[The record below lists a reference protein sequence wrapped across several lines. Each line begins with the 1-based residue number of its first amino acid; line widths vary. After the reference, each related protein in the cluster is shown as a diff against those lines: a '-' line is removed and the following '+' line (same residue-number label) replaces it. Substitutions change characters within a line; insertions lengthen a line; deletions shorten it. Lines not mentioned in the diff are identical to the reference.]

1 MPIRIETVA
10 DEFQFRRQLER
21 LAHKYRTLAAL
32 RARREELEGSGRNG
46 FSPDELPARREAFRL
61 IAGEFPGALR
71 ELDTTTGER
80 LRAKAEAVEQELAAL
95 AADPSLEAPAAAWI
109 RVVVDYHAT
118 MRELLAM
125 KLWLA
130 RRIGRDGEIT
140 DDVEAEFHTW
150 LAGYPHRSSGRPHD
164 RAFLRA
170 LHHPPGGR
178 LHPLV
183 WDELAERHGLDRREL
198 QQMVFGGD

>member
-1 MPIRIETVA
+1 MPIRMATVPDA
-10 DEFQFRRQLER
+10 FQFRQQLER

-32 RARREELEGSGRNG
+32 RARREELEGSGRAG
-46 FSPDELPARREAFRL
+46 FSPEELPARREAFRL

-71 ELDTTTGER
+71 ELDTTTGEK
-80 LRAKAEAVEQELAAL
+80 LRARADAVEAELAAL
-95 AADPSLEAPAAAWI
+95 AADPTLSAPAAAWI

-118 MRELLAM
+118 LRELLAM

-130 RRIGRDGEIT
+130 RRIGRDGEVT
-140 DDVEAEFHTW
+140 NEVAADFDAW
-150 LAGYPHRSSGRPHD
+150 LATYPHRMSPRAHD
-164 RAFLRA
+164 LAFLRA

-183 WDELAERHGLDRREL
+183 WAELAERHGLDREEL
-198 QQMVFGGD
+198 EELVFGRD

>member
-1 MPIRIETVA
+1 MATVP

-32 RARREELEGSGRNG
+32 RGRREELEEVGRDG
-46 FSPDELPARREAFRL
+46 FPPEELSARKDAFRL
-61 IAGEFPGALR
+61 IAGEFPGSLR
-71 ELDTTTGER
+71 ELDTTTGEE
-80 LRAKAEAVEQELAAL
+80 LRAKAEAVEIELATL
-95 AADPSLEAPAAAWI
+95 AADPTLSAPAAAWI

-118 MRELLAM
+118 LRELLAM

-130 RRIGRDGEIT
+130 RRIGRDGEVT
-140 DDVEAEFHTW
+140 DDVAADFDAW
-150 LAGYPHRSSGRPHD
+150 LATYPHRVSPRTHD
-164 RAFLRA
+164 LAFLRA

-183 WDELAERHGLDRREL
+183 WEELAERHGLDRREL
-198 QQMVFGGD
+198 KQLVFGEPE